1 MLKPVSIFMLFSV
14 GYILQSCTSN
24 EIGNAKDVNPDA
36 VFFDYKIW
44 GDETKDITT
53 CMLQYRFAGPNG
65 TTLVLE
71 DPSKVEIDGHL
82 LNVDSSKMSGA
93 YYEWVNPVDSFAGK
107 HTIIFSDMNGK
118 KYSEDF
124 RFSPFKMLTIV
135 PAEFK
140 RNDLVL
146 DLSGLDSIDYVRVS
160 LIDTAY
166 DNNDISRID
175 TLKNGHLVI
184 SKSQL
189 DSLVNG
195 PIQMEIIKEENRPV
209 KNSTREGGNITV
221 TYGLKREFVL
231 KN

>member
-1 MLKPVSIFMLFSV
+1 MLKPVSIFLLFAA
-14 GYILQSCTSN
+14 ICLLPSCASN

-36 VFFDYKIW
+36 IFFDYKIW
-44 GDETKDITT
+44 GDESKDIAT

-71 DPSKVEIDGHL
+71 DPSKVAIDGHL
-82 LNVDSSKMSGA
+82 LTVDSSKMSGA

-124 RFSPFKMLTIV
+124 KFTPFKMSAVV

-146 DLSGLDSIDYVRVS
+146 DFSGLDPVDYVRVS

-184 SKSQL
+184 TKSQL

-195 PIQMEIIKEENRPV
+195 PIQMEIIKEESRSV
-209 KNSTREGGNITV
+209 KNSTREGGTITV
-221 TYGLKREFVL
+221 TYGLKREFIL
-231 KN
+231 RN